1 MSGWLLIFALLVL
14 GGLLSTLGDR
24 LGTRVGKARLSI
36 FKLRPR
42 TTAVFITVLTGSF
55 ISAISLGLILMVSRQ
70 LRVGLFELDDL
81 QKKLQES
88 RLALVPLKEET
99 IVLEGRIQKGEQVL
113 NQLQKNIFSLRRGNV
128 VINSGQYLAIRT
140 FKSDTANNIKDEI
153 NELLNQANLYSYL
166 RAKPGEKPN
175 KRILYIRQD
184 NMELVQDK
192 LSQGGDWVVI
202 IRSVNNVLRGDNY
215 VIALADI
222 FSNKIIINQN
232 EVLARLK
239 VKSNQE
245 KKSTIN
251 NNNIQLLL
259 YEAYSEAKKRG
270 SVIRSLQVNPKDMSK
285 IAKQLQDNTSSDV
298 ELLARSIKSSYTSD
312 PISIS
317 LEIIRTPSEKK
328 YLNNE

>member
-1 MSGWLLIFALLVL
+1 MNGWLLIFALLVL

-55 ISAISLGLILMVSRQ
+55 ISAISLGLMLMVSRQ
-70 LRVGLFELDDL
+70 LRVGLFELEDL

-99 IVLEGRIQKGEQVL
+99 KVLEGRIQKGEQVL

-128 VINSGQYLAIRT
+128 VINSGQYLALRT
-140 FKSDTANNIKDEI
+140 FKSDNINNIKDEI

-184 NMELVQDK
+184 NMELVEDK
-192 LSQGGDWVVI
+192 LSQEGDWVVI

-222 FSNKIIINQN
+222 LSNKIIVNQN
-232 EVLARLK
+232 EILATLK
-239 VKSNQE
+239 VKSNQTTSS
-245 KKSTIN
+245 KIT

-259 YEAYSEAKKRG
+259 YEAYSEVKKRG
-270 SVIRSLQVNPKDMSK
+270 SVIRSLQVNPKDISK
-285 IAKQLQDNTSSDV
+285 VAKKIQENSFSDIELIAKSM
-298 ELLARSIKSSYTSD
+298 KSSYTSD
-312 PISIS
+312 PISVR
-317 LEIIRTPSEKK
+317 LEIVISTDKNK
-328 YLNNE
+328 YSYD